1 MHRKTQWYLFCLL
14 SVITMILL
22 ITGCNS
28 ADTAWKVYEG
38 SAVDKSFP
46 VPKEASKA
54 EAALKS
60 SKMEYVRYAVPGLRE
75 DSKLPTAYEEEIKA
89 WGWTENKAE
98 QTGSTRV
105 FMKNNQIIQLSLQK
119 NAFILYIPKTNDVA
133 VQGLNNQANNP

>member
-1 MHRKTQWYLFCLL
+1 MNRKTQWYLFCLL
-14 SVITMILL
+14 SVITMMLFIA
-22 ITGCNS
+22 GCNS

-60 SKMEYVRYAVPGLRE
+60 AKMEYVRYSVPGLKE

-89 WGWTENKAE
+89 WGWTEDKEE

-105 FMKNNQIIQLSLQK
+105 FIKNNQVIQLSLQK

-133 VQGLNNQANNP
+133 ARSLNNTNNP